1 MAWPTSRPCGR
12 WCRARVRTGAAA
24 RRCPRGDR
32 NLESDAVIREEIE
45 ALVARERP
53 GWRVVEVVEIND
65 ESGPSFE
72 VVVEGGDDRVTLL
85 VSADERI
92 VGERR

>member
-1 MAWPTSRPCGR
+1 M
-12 WCRARVRTGAAA
+12 VR
-24 RRCPRGDR
+24 D
-32 NLESDAVIREEIE
+32 EIE
-45 ALVARERP
+45 ALVTRERP
-53 GWRVVEVVEIND
+53 GWRVVDVIEVND

>member
-1 MAWPTSRPCGR
+1 M
-12 WCRARVRTGAAA
+12 VR
-24 RRCPRGDR
+24 D
-32 NLESDAVIREEIE
+32 EIE

-53 GWRVVEVVEIND
+53 GWRVVEIMEVND

-85 VSADERI
+85 VGADERI
-92 VGERR
+92 VGERH